1 MINTAVNSTLNIEY
15 CSISYLH
22 YRFSPECKEGRH
34 PLCYLP
40 FGYGQRSCIG
50 MRFALMEIKMALTV
64 VLRDFKFE
72 ISNDTQVRKQQ
83 LVINTCLLLIV
94 YIILIID
101 SAKIEARYYAI
112 PCQWCSPQSH

>member
-50 MRFALMEIKMALTV
+50 MRFALMEIKMALTI

-72 ISNDTQVRKQQ
+72 ISNDTQVIKQYN
-83 LVINTCLLLIV
+83 LSNDCIV
-94 YIILIID
+94 F
-101 SAKIEARYYAI
+101 
-112 PCQWCSPQSH
+112 